1 MGGKDKQRRP
11 SFNQHL
17 KTQKGK
23 LQEKWSLL
31 YLCDHFVLTRYPFIT
46 TNLDSFIMFKTEKL
60 TDWRS
65 GKWRKHVES
74 EVKKSW
80 SLTNMSDCWL
90 FLFTWENETE
100 GWDNRRRDEM
110 IAAEMCKKTT
120 TLSCFGEIFNLSI
133 IKIISVFLTLSHL
146 EQSAEGQMI
155 SDVKKKT
162 NFIVIRETCGAFYSS
177 VTLRAPQKLIGQID
191 SKQVIDYEGLK
202 GMFDAAMTHNHS
214 VTRDSVLQNTY
225 FLICMCFMG
234 STGVFFFF
242 FLR

>member
-1 MGGKDKQRRP
+1 MKLKVETTGGVTR
-11 SFNQHL
+11 
-17 KTQKGK
+17 
-23 LQEKWSLL
+23 WSLQK
-31 YLCDHFVLTRYPFIT
+31 C
-46 TNLDSFIMFKTEKL
+46 
-60 TDWRS
+60 
-65 GKWRKHVES
+65 
-74 EVKKSW
+74 VKKP
-80 SLTNMSDCWL
+80 
-90 FLFTWENETE
+90 
-100 GWDNRRRDEM
+100 
-110 IAAEMCKKTT
+110 T

-162 NFIVIRETCGAFYSS
+162 HFIVIRETCGAFYSS

-234 STGVFFFF
+234 STGVFFFEVTFSPLERNRAHLEILCFTVTATPHLF
-242 FLR
+242 FFTPGVLCSKWVGGIPLWFYWRDFYNYS